1 MNNEKHARIWISLI
15 FLKVSV
21 TVGINQILVS
31 ICRKLVFFVAV
42 EERFFDFTDED
53 GMLFFFSVPDDHGRI
68 RRIFR

>member
-1 MNNEKHARIWISLI
+1 MNYEEHARIWISLI

-42 EERFFDFTDED
+42 E
-53 GMLFFFSVPDDHGRI
+53 
-68 RRIFR
+68 